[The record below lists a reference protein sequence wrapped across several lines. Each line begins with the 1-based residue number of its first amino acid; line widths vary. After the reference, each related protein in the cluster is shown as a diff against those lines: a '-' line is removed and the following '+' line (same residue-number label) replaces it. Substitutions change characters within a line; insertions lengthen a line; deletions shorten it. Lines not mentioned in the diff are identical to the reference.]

1 MTEINKEFGFYG
13 TVKCKFDD
21 PEHVEMI
28 MFTAIRRIQQIIPE
42 LTALDITMMLNSRT
56 GRHLADELLDIP
68 GEITPALIL
77 MRIAMWNKLSVKKW
91 LMHYNELALVLP
103 TIDKRMLY
111 VSAIKNEMKKKSIRK
126 LMIEEIGC
134 DENSA
139 WPEPE
144 TWINAENV
152 PTKELEMMW
161 LYIQQKLQTKGK
173 K

>member
-28 MFTAIRRIQQIIPE
+28 MYTAIRRIQQIIPE

-134 DENSA
+134 NENSA

-161 LYIQQKLQTKGK
+161 QYIQQKLQTKGK

>member
-1 MTEINKEFGFYG
+1 
-13 TVKCKFDD
+13 
-21 PEHVEMI
+21 

-103 TIDKRMLY
+103 TIDKRILY
-111 VSAIKNEMKKKSIRK
+111 VSL
-126 LMIEEIGC
+126 LMT
-134 DENSA
+134 NSGIIS
-139 WPEPE
+139 PLF
-144 TWINAENV
+144 IN
-152 PTKELEMMW
+152 
-161 LYIQQKLQTKGK
+161 
-173 K
+173 